1 MTIRTMR
8 STAISAAALT
18 LLLGV
23 GSTPALADPGALRA
37 PEQVRCIHLPAA
49 LSGIETKGLFKVESE
64 TRLERG
70 PYVSEGEDA
79 EGTYYRAP
87 PGGVYQGPPKNKP
100 ANGAWQLDRDGG
112 IFVPR
117 DRSAP
122 PQLYSYVIENGT
134 SAATL
139 VPPATADCTNTT
151 YVRDPN
157 TKAVRVAAY
166 QGEGA
171 TATEAKR
178 VGVAGGSVIGYA
190 LNELIEG
197 RNMGRIV
204 KLPQSKNAE
213 FNARL
218 GEFARNTVP
227 IKAEGAQD

>member
-1 MTIRTMR
+1 MTTRTLG

-23 GSTPALADPGALRA
+23 GGTPALADPGALRV
-37 PEQVRCIHLPAA
+37 PEQVTCIHLPAV

-70 PYVSEGEDA
+70 PYISEGEDA

-117 DRSAP
+117 DPSAP
-122 PQLYSYVIENGT
+122 PQLYSYASENGT

-171 TATEAKR
+171 TATDAKR

-190 LNELIEG
+190 LNELVEG

-204 KLPQSKNAE
+204 RLPQSKNAE

-218 GEFARNTVP
+218 GEFARNAVP
-227 IKAEGAQD
+227 IKAEDAQD

>member
-1 MTIRTMR
+1 MTIRTLR
-8 STAISAAALT
+8 NTAISAAALT

-23 GSTPALADPGALRA
+23 DGTPALADPGALRV
-37 PEQVRCIHLPAA
+37 PEQVRCIHLPAV

-87 PGGVYQGPPKNKP
+87 PGGVYQGPPKDKP

-117 DRSAP
+117 DPSAP

-171 TATEAKR
+171 ARTDAKR

-190 LNELIEG
+190 LNELVEG

-218 GEFARNTVP
+218 GEVARNAVP

>member
-1 MTIRTMR
+1 MTIRISR
-8 STAISAAALT
+8 STATSAGALA
-18 LLLGV
+18 LLLG
-23 GSTPALADPGALRA
+23 GGGTPALADPGELRPPA
-37 PEQVRCIHLPAA
+37 HVTCIHVPAV

-70 PYVSEGEDA
+70 PYIAEGEDA

-87 PGGVYQGPPKNKP
+87 PGGVYQGPPKDKP
-100 ANGAWQLDRDGG
+100 AKGAWQLDRDGG
-112 IFVPR
+112 IFVAR
-117 DRSAP
+117 DPSAP

-139 VPPATADCTNTT
+139 VPPAAADCTNTT

-166 QGEGA
+166 AGEGVA
-171 TATEAKR
+171 RADAKR
-178 VGVAGGSVIGYA
+178 VGLAGGSVIGYA

-197 RNMGRIV
+197 RNNGRIV

-218 GEFARNTVP
+218 GEFARHAVP